1 MHINEKEG
9 IFDYVNNKQVRHTME
24 NKIKVAIDNV
34 GGSFFVADLRFCKA
48 NVRCHFRKWFKTEK
62 GATRWAERKGY
73 EVV

>member
-1 MHINEKEG
+1 
-9 IFDYVNNKQVRHTME
+9 ME
-24 NKIKVAIDNV
+24 NKIKVAIDNI

>member
-1 MHINEKEG
+1 
-9 IFDYVNNKQVRHTME
+9 ME

-48 NVRCHFRKWFKTEK
+48 NVRCHFRNKWFKTET
-62 GATRWAERKGY
+62 GAIRWAERKGY